1 MRSID
6 IIVIVVYM
14 FGMLGIGFYARGK
27 INNMDDFILGGKRFT
42 VFPLTA
48 TIMTT
53 MTGAGMTL
61 GMVGAVFKRGSGIMW
76 DLTGVAIGLFAMA
89 LIAAKL
95 RETNKRS
102 LAEVIAGSSGPKPQ
116 IAVAIVAMF
125 YTLVLTG
132 QNIAAVGRLLNYIG
146 ADIGITSTQAT
157 VISAIVLTLYT
168 SLGGLYA
175 VVWTD
180 FIQFII
186 MFVSAVAIGPLLA
199 VFASGGI
206 APIAETLS
214 SKSLSLFNPFVGNVV
229 WPSFT
234 FALLMLLG
242 VPGDPTAPQ
251 RALAAHDSS
260 VAKKAFTYAGI
271 SVFIWGIALTIIGGA
286 ALHLMPNL
294 AEEWGTAE
302 AAFPVFAMKFFPP
315 VIAGL
320 TFAGMLAAVMSSAD
334 SMLLL
339 CTTHLV
345 YDIGM
350 NLVPD
355 VLTEKKVVK
364 MLPWV
369 TAFLGFFALFI
380 ALRISSLLS
389 TLYFVFS
396 MVSAAFIVP
405 MVAQLYFPKK
415 CTAFG
420 VTSAVLVGGGIT
432 TLMYYIGVMGPGGD
446 PVYTGMTAS
455 MLCIIL
461 GSFAKKNRTIE
472 NRHD

>member
-1 MRSID
+1 MSDKEERRMRSID

-146 ADIGITSTQAT
+146 ADVGITSTQAT

-180 FIQFII
+180 FIQFIHHVRI
-186 MFVSAVAIGPLLA
+186 
-199 VFASGGI
+199 
-206 APIAETLS
+206 
-214 SKSLSLFNPFVGNVV
+214 
-229 WPSFT
+229 
-234 FALLMLLG
+234 
-242 VPGDPTAPQ
+242 
-251 RALAAHDSS
+251 RCCHR
-260 VAKKAFTYAGI
+260 
-271 SVFIWGIALTIIGGA
+271 
-286 ALHLMPNL
+286 
-294 AEEWGTAE
+294 
-302 AAFPVFAMKFFPP
+302 
-315 VIAGL
+315 
-320 TFAGMLAAVMSSAD
+320 SSAGC
-334 SMLLL
+334 L
-339 CTTHLV
+339 CFRRHRPYCRNT
-345 YDIGM
+345 
-350 NLVPD
+350 
-355 VLTEKKVVK
+355 
-364 MLPWV
+364 
-369 TAFLGFFALFI
+369 LFEE
-380 ALRISSLLS
+380 
-389 TLYFVFS
+389 
-396 MVSAAFIVP
+396 FIP
-405 MVAQLYFPKK
+405 F
-415 CTAFG
+415 
-420 VTSAVLVGGGIT
+420 
-432 TLMYYIGVMGPGGD
+432 
-446 PVYTGMTAS
+446 
-455 MLCIIL
+455 
-461 GSFAKKNRTIE
+461 
-472 NRHD
+472 